1 MKNKGPRPE
10 TLKYERTHSN
20 QMDVTHRYLSCAAT
34 VQAQRMFLFRRKN
47 MVLGLLHQTSQLL
60 RIFHYRETPPC
71 SGARAPG
78 SAKYKGLHSWLLPGS
93 AQASYSSDE
102 MKEGGIHCYWAPQL
116 LYVQPSVVFHSSE
129 LPLLGAYTTKISKPR
144 LGLITHH
151 TICRCISTTVL
162 ESSL

>member
-34 VQAQRMFLFRRKN
+34 VQAQRMFLFKRKN
-47 MVLGLLHQTSQLL
+47 MVLGLLHQASQLL

-78 SAKYKGLHSWLLPGS
+78 SAKYKELHSWLLPGS
-93 AQASYSSDE
+93 AQASYSSD
-102 MKEGGIHCYWAPQL
+102 
-116 LYVQPSVVFHSSE
+116 
-129 LPLLGAYTTKISKPR
+129 
-144 LGLITHH
+144 
-151 TICRCISTTVL
+151 
-162 ESSL
+162 

>member
-102 MKEGGIHCYWAPQL
+102 MKEGDSL
-116 LYVQPSVVFHSSE
+116 
-129 LPLLGAYTTKISKPR
+129 LLGSLASICTTISGVSQLRAATSWSLHNKNIKAQIR
-144 LGLITHH
+144 
-151 TICRCISTTVL
+151 VNN
-162 ESSL
+162 SSYYL

>member
-34 VQAQRMFLFRRKN
+34 VQAQRMFLFKRKN

-78 SAKYKGLHSWLLPGS
+78 SVKYKGLHSWLLPGS

-102 MKEGGIHCYWAPQL
+102 MKEGDSL
-116 LYVQPSVVFHSSE
+116 
-129 LPLLGAYTTKISKPR
+129 LLGSLASICTTISGVSQLRAATAWSLHNKN
-144 LGLITHH
+144 
-151 TICRCISTTVL
+151 ISPD
-162 ESSL
+162 